1 MSYVNKYCKI
11 LELDKV
17 LSALSDCCSC
27 TDSKNAALELIPSND
42 ISEVRQLL
50 SYTSDAAVMSDS
62 FGYPSVRGIK
72 NIISKVKLA
81 EVGSSL
87 SLAELLDV
95 AFVLKT
101 VSSVCGY
108 ILSTGDTASSLTP
121 LFDSLFPLP
130 DLEELISNSI
140 LSDEELADTA
150 SDDLRDIRRSI
161 KRNESKIRDQLEKI
175 ISSSATSKYLQEHLV
190 TMRDGR
196 FVVPVKSEYR
206 NEIKGMVHDT
216 SASGA
221 TLFIEPA
228 AVVDANNEIRI
239 LKAKE
244 REEMNRI
251 IAAISSEVGR
261 NCEVICENYSALVQI
276 DLIFAKV
283 KLASKMKASL
293 PALNKNGEVKL
304 LKARHP
310 LIDPAKIVPINIEIG
325 YSFDTIVVTGPNT
338 GGKTVTLKTVGLLS
352 LMAACGLMIPAADG
366 SSVAIFDNIFA
377 DIGDEQS
384 IEQSLS
390 TFSSH
395 IKNIIEILR
404 DATHNSLVLLDE
416 LGAGT
421 DPVEGAALAVSII
434 EKLRLIGAKIIAT
447 THYPEIKMFALQTPG
462 VENACCEFDVASLK
476 PTYKL
481 LIGVPGRSNAF
492 AISKRLG
499 ISEDIISRAGELV
512 SKENSRFEE
521 VVSNLEES
529 RQSIEKEL
537 EKTRLDRIEAER
549 SRREIDD
556 FRRNLEN
563 EKNKE
568 IERAKMQARR
578 MIETVNEE
586 SRKILDELEEI
597 RKAKDNPDF
606 SDRVKRAK
614 AQMKNNINALYDVSD
629 PISERKSSAYSL
641 PRPLVS
647 GDSVFIN
654 NIGREGV
661 VITPPDSSG
670 YVFVQAGIIK
680 TKVKTEELRL
690 VEKKKVSYSGSVS
703 KNVTSNSER
712 KAQSE
717 LDLRGQTTEEAIM
730 EMEAYLDN
738 CILLGIR
745 LVTIIHG
752 KGTGALRSA
761 VRQKLK
767 HNNAVK
773 SFRSGVFGEG
783 EDGVTVVELK

>member
-17 LSALSDCCSC
+17 LSALADCCSC
-27 TDSKNAALELIPSND
+27 ADGKNAALELVPSND
-42 ISEVRQLL
+42 LSEVRQLL
-50 SYTSDAAVMSDS
+50 SYTSDASVMIDN

-87 SLAELLDV
+87 SLGELLEV

-101 VSSVCGY
+101 VSSVY
-108 ILSTGDTASSLTP
+108 NYKISTGDTDSSLTP

-130 DLEELISNSI
+130 DLETLISDSI
-140 LSDEELADTA
+140 LSEDELADTA
-150 SDDLRDIRRSI
+150 SDDLKEIRRSI
-161 KRNESKIRDQLEKI
+161 KRNESKIRDQLDKI
-175 ISSSATSKYLQEHLV
+175 ISSSSTSKYLQEHLI

-283 KLASKMKASL
+283 KLASKMKASV
-293 PALNKNGEVKL
+293 PSLNKNGEVKL

-325 YSFDTIVVTGPNT
+325 FSFDTIVVTGPNT

-366 SSVAIFDNIFA
+366 SSIAIFDNIFA

-404 DATHNSLVLLDE
+404 DATPNSLVLLDE

-499 ISEDIISRAGELV
+499 ISDDIISRAGDLV

-549 SRREIDD
+549 SRKEIDD

-578 MIETVNEE
+578 IIETVNEE
-586 SRKILDELEEI
+586 SRKILDELEKI

-614 AQMKNNINALYDVSD
+614 SQMKNNINALYDVSD

-680 TKVKTEELRL
+680 TKVKIDELRL
-690 VEKKKVSYSGSVS
+690 VEKKKVSYTGSVS
-703 KNVTSNSER
+703 KNITSNSER

-730 EMEAYLDN
+730 EMETYLDN